1 MVLPSALPK
10 SLAANSQS
18 WLAARL
24 FEHGVGLS
32 LGSVLGEIAKDLA
45 ELQPVNPPNHHS
57 MCLVMYLGGH
67 LPVDICS
74 RPLGSLIRH
83 SRQLNLPLRVTV

>member
-1 MVLPSALPK
+1 MVPSALPK

-32 LGSVLGEIAKDLA
+32 LGSVWGEIAKDLA

-57 MCLVMYLGGH
+57 MCLVMYLG
-67 LPVDICS
+67 
-74 RPLGSLIRH
+74 
-83 SRQLNLPLRVTV
+83 